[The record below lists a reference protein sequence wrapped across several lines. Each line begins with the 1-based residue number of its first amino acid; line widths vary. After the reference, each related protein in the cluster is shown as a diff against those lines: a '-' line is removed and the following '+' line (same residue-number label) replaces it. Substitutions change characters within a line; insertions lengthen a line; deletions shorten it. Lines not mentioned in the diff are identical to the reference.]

1 MVRVKVCGITTPE
14 DIAVCVRAGADA
26 LGFIFA
32 ESPRC
37 LTIER
42 AAVLAQLVPPF
53 VAKVGVFAKNPA
65 ELIREAVARCG
76 FDYLQFSGG
85 EPAEFCGSF
94 DKPTIVVMNEG
105 GFIYDRQEMERARAA
120 ALMIDVPKT
129 PLSAKT
135 RAAVPIDVASAARRD
150 SSLPFILAGGLTP
163 DNVAGAVAAVR
174 PWAVD
179 VRSGVERL
187 GCKDAGLV
195 QRFVENAKAVLT

>member
-1 MVRVKVCGITTPE
+1 VVRVKVCGITTPE

-32 ESPRC
+32 ESPC
-37 LTIER
+37 SLTVER

-53 VAKVGVFAKNPA
+53 VAKVGVFARNPPR
-65 ELIREAVARCG
+65 LIRQAAIRCG
-76 FDYLQFSGG
+76 LDYLQFSGG
-85 EPAEFCGSF
+85 EPPEFCGSF
-94 DKPTIVVMNEG
+94 GKPTIVVMNES
-105 GFIYDRQEMERARAA
+105 GFAYGRQEIERARAA

-129 PLSAKT
+129 PLSTKT
-135 RAAVPIDVASAARRD
+135 RAPVPIDVASAARRE
-150 SSLPFILAGGLTP
+150 STLPFILAGGLTP

-195 QRFVENAKAVLT
+195 RSFVENAKAALT